1 LFHIRQL
8 DSQVRFYD
16 ERKTVNFVAL
26 SLAPVI
32 LAGFPIATADRA
44 IIFLST
50 MPPTLGQRLKHAREA
65 RGLSLR
71 DVEHTT
77 RIPVARLQ
85 DLEED
90 RLNTFGG
97 MAYAKSFLR
106 GYSSM
111 LGVDA
116 GEVLDQMKPP
126 PLGGARD
133 YRYLVETQGPWITDR
148 NEWRAHGTPAAALP
162 PGKSVLFVTIIC
174 LACGILIGGAVLAN
188 AYLNSKT
195 AAATAAQN
203 QSGAAA
209 KSSTTASLVPDP
221 AGESGAYVSPDA
233 LPPDKAPAGGEGNR
247 PFAPEPAVTK
257 AIPVPAT
264 GAPTPPKAEPVLE
277 IVRKPLP
284 PPPKAER
291 VR

>member
-1 LFHIRQL
+1 
-8 DSQVRFYD
+8 
-16 ERKTVNFVAL
+16 
-26 SLAPVI
+26 
-32 LAGFPIATADRA
+32 
-44 IIFLST
+44 

-77 RIPVARLQ
+77 RVPVARLQ

-106 GYSSM
+106 GYSTL

-126 PLGGARD
+126 PLGGTRD
-133 YRYLVETQGPWITDR
+133 YRYLVETQGQWIVDR
-148 NEWRAHGTPAAALP
+148 NEWRAKGTSAAALA
-162 PGKSVLFVTIIC
+162 PGKSALFVTVVC

-203 QSGAAA
+203 QAGGAA
-209 KSSTTASLVPDP
+209 KSSTTASSAPDP
-221 AGESGAYVSPDA
+221 AGESGAYVSSEA
-233 LPPDKAPAGGEGNR
+233 LTSEQASAAAGTNR
-247 PFAPEPAVTK
+247 PFTPEPPVTK
-257 AIPVPAT
+257 AIPVSST

-277 IVRKPLP
+277 VVRKPLP